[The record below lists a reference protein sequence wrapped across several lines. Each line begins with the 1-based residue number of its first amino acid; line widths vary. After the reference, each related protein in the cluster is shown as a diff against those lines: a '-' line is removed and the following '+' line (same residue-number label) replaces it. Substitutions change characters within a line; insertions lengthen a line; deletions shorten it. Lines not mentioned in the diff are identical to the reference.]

1 MGAISKYLLSVIATA
16 IICSVIISFA
26 DKKSGSGTMIRM
38 LCGLFLS
45 ITMIYPL
52 VDLKAKDIASY
63 FNTIEIASDDVVTD
77 GKIAANEAVSAL
89 IKEQTESYILD
100 KASSLGL
107 SLTVSVC
114 VEGDDIPS
122 PVSVTLQGN
131 ASAYLKQKL
140 SNLIQE
146 DLAIPKER
154 QKWI

>member
-1 MGAISKYLLSVIATA
+1 MDAIRQYLLSVIAAA
-16 IICSVIISFA
+16 IICSVIISFT

-45 ITMIYPL
+45 VTMIYPL
-52 VDLKAKDIASY
+52 VDVKLDDISSY
-63 FNTIEIASDDVVTD
+63 FYSIEVASDDVVTD
-77 GKIAANEAVSAL
+77 GKIAANEAVSSI
-89 IKEQTESYILD
+89 IKEQTEAYILD

-114 VEGDDIPS
+114 VEGDDIPL

-140 SNLIQE
+140 CAFIQD
-146 DLAIPKER
+146 DLAIPKEQ

>member
-1 MGAISKYLLSVIATA
+1 MDAIRQYLLSVIAAA
-16 IICSVIISFA
+16 IICSVIISFT

-45 ITMIYPL
+45 VTMIYPL
-52 VDLKAKDIASY
+52 VDVKLDDISSY
-63 FNTIEIASDDVVTD
+63 FYSIEVASDDVVTD
-77 GKIAANEAVSAL
+77 GKIAANEAVSSI
-89 IKEQTESYILD
+89 IKEQTEAYILD

-114 VEGDDIPS
+114 VGGDDIPS

-140 SNLIQE
+140 CTLIQD
-146 DLAIPKER
+146 DLAIPKEQ